1 MKSTLN
7 ILLIVILIILFGS
20 LLVSA
25 KDSRIYPFEYPID
38 LFLVFS
44 LSIMFLL
51 KYINRDTDAQ
61 KRFTF
66 MSKSLNIILLIIFAI
81 LLVLYLINF
90 ISPDVYAFNF
100 PRTIT
105 AIILIIILFFLS
117 LNFEKEKPES

>member
-1 MKSTLN
+1 LKSTLN
-7 ILLIVILIILFGS
+7 ILLVAVLITLFGS
-20 LLVSA
+20 LLVSTE
-25 KDSRIYPFEYPID
+25 DSRIYPFEYPVD
-38 LFLVFS
+38 LFTIIFS
-44 LSIMFLL
+44 SLILL
-51 KYINRDTDAQ
+51 IKYINRDSNFQ
-61 KRFTF
+61 KRFSF

-105 AIILIIILFFLS
+105 VIILIIILFFLS